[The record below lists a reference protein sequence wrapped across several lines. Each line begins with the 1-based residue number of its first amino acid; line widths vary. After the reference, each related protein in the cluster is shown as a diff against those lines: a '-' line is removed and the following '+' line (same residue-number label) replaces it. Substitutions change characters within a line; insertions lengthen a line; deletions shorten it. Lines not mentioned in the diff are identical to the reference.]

1 MANGR
6 TVTTLGLLLA
16 AMTAGAFILLLMET
30 APIRPDAER
39 LAAYGTQTETPISR
53 AVGAM
58 NLPLNRA
65 KWSNIVIHT
74 ASEGDDIAKR
84 CHFVISIDADGAA
97 ILTATSLWNDQRTGE
112 HAPAHNVDFA
122 DNSIGICLMADTD
135 TDLQADVFD
144 TLVDLTR
151 CLQKRCRISS
161 ASVYLNR
168 DLSPASH
175 SPGNR
180 FPEADF
186 TDSLLYVA
194 D

>member
-16 AMTAGAFILLLMET
+16 AMTAGAFLLLLMET
-30 APIRPDAER
+30 APIRPDAEP
-39 LAAYGTQTETPISR
+39 LAAYGTQAETPVSR

-58 NLPLNRA
+58 NVPLKRA
-65 KWSNIVIHT
+65 KWTSIVVHT
-74 ASEGDDIAKR
+74 AAEAADIAQR
-84 CHFVISIDADGAA
+84 CHFIVATDANGETILAA
-97 ILTATSLWNDQRTGE
+97 TELWNAQRSGE
-112 HAPAHNVDFA
+112 HATSAGDDFA
-122 DNSIGICLMADTD
+122 NDSIGICLMADTNA
-135 TDLQADVFD
+135 DLSAELFD

-151 CLQKRCRISS
+151 CLQKRCRINA

-168 DLSPASH
+168 DLNPASH

-180 FPEADF
+180 FPEASF
-186 TDSLLYVA
+186 TDLLLYVA